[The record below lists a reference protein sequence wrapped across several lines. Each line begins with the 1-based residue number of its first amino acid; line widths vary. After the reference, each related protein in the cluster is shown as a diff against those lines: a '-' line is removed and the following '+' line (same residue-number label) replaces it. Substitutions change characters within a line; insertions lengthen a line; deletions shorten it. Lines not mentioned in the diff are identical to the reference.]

1 MAGACNQQVKVME
14 ALTAESRD
22 DNKNDDFF
30 EICTL
35 VQESRERLI
44 QLMEEGGLETRLLAA
59 KTMANIL
66 VIKEAMNLSP
76 CSHLLQQ
83 FSHVIYE
90 ACIEVSCTFL
100 GILLKQIFS

>member
-1 MAGACNQQVKVME
+1 MVME
-14 ALTAESRD
+14 ALTAESKGN
-22 DNKNDDFF
+22 NKNDDFF

-35 VQESRERLI
+35 VQESQERLI

-59 KTMANIL
+59 KTIANIL

-83 FSHVIYE
+83 FTHVIYE
-90 ACIEVSCTFL
+90 ACVEVSCTFL
-100 GILLKQIFS
+100 GILLKQIFA

>member
-1 MAGACNQQVKVME
+1 MVME
-14 ALTAESRD
+14 AVTAESKD

-44 QLMEEGGLETRLLAA
+44 QLMEEGGLKTRLLAA

-66 VIKEAMNLSP
+66 VIKEAMKLSP

-83 FSHVIYE
+83 FTHVIYE
-90 ACIEVSCTFL
+90 ACIEVSCTFG
-100 GILLKQIFS
+100 GIFLKWIFA

>member
-1 MAGACNQQVKVME
+1 MAGVCNQQVMVME
-14 ALTAESRD
+14 ALTAESKD

-44 QLMEEGGLETRLLAA
+44 QLMEEGGLKTRLLAA

-66 VIKEAMNLSP
+66 VIKEAIDPNP
-76 CSHLLQQ
+76 
-83 FSHVIYE
+83 
-90 ACIEVSCTFL
+90 
-100 GILLKQIFS
+100 